1 MTYLGWLLRWF
12 EAISR
17 LKINLDK
24 SKLFL
29 VGGVDNLDDLASK
42 FGFKVA
48 SLPSFYLGL
57 LFDASFKSVVA

>member
-29 VGGVDNLDDLASK
+29 VGGLESELPMHFLNSLESK
-42 FGFKVA
+42 E
-48 SLPSFYLGL
+48 
-57 LFDASFKSVVA
+57 